1 MRTIFRQ
8 EINEKMKK
16 VLMLFCD
23 PNGQMINEMSIDL
36 ITLGKIMNE
45 NGITVTQPITQNM
58 PSIMEAFG
66 GICYV

>member
-1 MRTIFRQ
+1 
-8 EINEKMKK
+8 
-16 VLMLFCD
+16 MLFCD